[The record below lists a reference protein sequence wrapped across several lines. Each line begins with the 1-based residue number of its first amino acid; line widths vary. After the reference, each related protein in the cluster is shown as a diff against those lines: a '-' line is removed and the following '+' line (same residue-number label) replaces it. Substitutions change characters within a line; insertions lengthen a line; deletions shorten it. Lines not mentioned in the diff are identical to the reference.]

1 METQCKG
8 PLTLNNN
15 HNKDSNALLDDALVI
30 FMRES
35 KTGLLRFLSQLITN
49 SEAEEIAQEAYLKIY
64 LLVKDKPSDHNYLVL
79 LRSLRPMLTIIS
91 KNLALSAV
99 RHKNVESKYAE
110 SQLTKQSHPKIT
122 NLITSYN
129 AEELCIAEDDNLRL
143 IAAINRLPPIC
154 RQVFIQRKIHGKSHK
169 EIANM
174 LNISSKTVESHLT
187 KGLILC
193 RKYMLEQSV
202 NKHLMTEN
210 MSENNAPRMRK
221 VAP

>member
-1 METQCKG
+1 MSI
-8 PLTLNNN
+8 N
-15 HNKDSNALLDDALVI
+15 HNKNNSALLDDALAI

-35 KTGLLRFLSQLITN
+35 KTGLLRFLSQLISN

-64 LLVKDKPSDHNYLVL
+64 LLVKDKPSNHNYLAL

-91 KNLALSAV
+91 KNLALSVV
-99 RHKNVESKYAE
+99 RHKNVEGKYAE
-110 SQLTKQSHPKIT
+110 SQLTRSAHSTVT
-122 NLITSYN
+122 NLKATCN
-129 AEELCIAEDDNLRL
+129 AEAQCIAENENLRL

-154 RQVFIQRKIHGKSHK
+154 RQVFIQRKLHGKSHK

-174 LNISSKTVESHLT
+174 LNISSKTVENHLT

-193 RKYMLEQSV
+193 REYMLEQKL
-202 NKHLMTEN
+202 NKHVV
-210 MSENNAPRMRK
+210 SENNAPRMRK